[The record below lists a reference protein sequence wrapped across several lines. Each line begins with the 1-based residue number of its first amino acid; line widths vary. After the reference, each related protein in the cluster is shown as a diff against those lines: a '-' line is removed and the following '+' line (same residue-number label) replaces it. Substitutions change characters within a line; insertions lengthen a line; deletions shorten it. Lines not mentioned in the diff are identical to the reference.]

1 MTKKETPDY
10 EAELIREYEHW
21 EYMKEYGGSDPFYD
35 DAGNMNLTRNHIIH
49 AKKQLEELYVFS
61 HTKRLDHRRSAIRI
75 CTSWATRRED
85 VEQLVADIHKY
96 AGK

>member
-49 AKKQLEELYVFS
+49 AKKQLEELYGGDMSKYPEIYF
-61 HTKRLDHRRSAIRI
+61 
-75 CTSWATRRED
+75 RELPP
-85 VEQLVADIHKY
+85 VTENGYMAQA
-96 AGK
+96 AQNP

>member
-35 DAGNMNLTRNHIIH
+35 DAGNMNLTRNVTVQTIVKTDEI
-49 AKKQLEELYVFS
+49 
-61 HTKRLDHRRSAIRI
+61 
-75 CTSWATRRED
+75 
-85 VEQLVADIHKY
+85 
-96 AGK
+96 